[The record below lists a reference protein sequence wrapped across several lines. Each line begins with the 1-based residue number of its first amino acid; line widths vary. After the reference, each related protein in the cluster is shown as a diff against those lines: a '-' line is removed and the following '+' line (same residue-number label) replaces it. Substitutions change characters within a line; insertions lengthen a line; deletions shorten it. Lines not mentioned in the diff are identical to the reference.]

1 MVPKIY
7 SPRFTS
13 IGRTHS
19 NSHLYSRSAIFYAK
33 FSYLYT
39 FFFKGNILILNLVLF
54 TLVSLVCGLLCWQG
68 RGMNGARGA
77 PSSHQCPD
85 RYLQFS
91 VSFPASKDWWFP
103 LPIPC

>member
-1 MVPKIY
+1 MTLVGASPLHQLASAAPEPPKPGLRRRRVLTMVPKIY

-39 FFFKGNILILNLVLF
+39 FFLRETF
-54 TLVSLVCGLLCWQG
+54 
-68 RGMNGARGA
+68 
-77 PSSHQCPD
+77 
-85 RYLQFS
+85 
-91 VSFPASKDWWFP
+91 
-103 LPIPC
+103 